1 MAMNFVIDEARNAVV
16 VKGCDFDIVQKIRI
30 DGNGRRFFHVPNL
43 LNNPTFSMSSQ
54 LFVNRIKDAI
64 DTIRNGDG
72 DAIKTVPLFG
82 GEYVVRYLDRTYG
95 EKIRK
100 QTLNGW
106 KNAKFAYALRIGKL
120 ELNTSDNVALFPDI
134 PVRYFETEEAAT
146 SYLNNLIETAKQDA
160 ERFNSLAKTDNMES
174 FVNELKTFSEARE
187 RLWLWKTNKSE
198 NANEPCPI
206 RVAQTVRR

>member
-1 MAMNFVIDEARNAVV
+1 MTMNFIVNLEQNVV
-16 VKGCDFDIVQKIRI
+16 EIQFGDLIIQRQIKMDSEGHQ
-30 DGNGRRFFHVPNL
+30 FFYVPNL

-54 LFVNRIKDAI
+54 LFVYHIKDAI
-64 DTIRNGDG
+64 ETIRNGDG
-72 DAIKTVPLFG
+72 DAVGTIPLTG

-134 PVRYFETEEAAT
+134 PVRYFETEDAAT
-146 SYLNNLIETAKQDA
+146 FYLNKLIETAKQDV
-160 ERFNSLAKTDNMES
+160 ERFNSLAETDNMES

-187 RLWLWKTNKSE
+187 RLWLWQTDKSE
-198 NANEPCPI
+198 GSEPCPI
-206 RVAQTVRR
+206 QVAQTVRR